1 MSNLDYIK
9 SYLVKLGVDV
19 DSSEIAKWES
29 GLKRM
34 DTGFKSTAKN
44 LSLSFS
50 KISGVYGS
58 LALMIS
64 KFASSVAESDMQLQ
78 KFAKRMYM
86 SRDSAKALQ
95 TTLDSMGLDGVEDL
109 QDVALSPELTQQYK
123 ELISLSKSLGTPDGV
138 KQSLKDIRAIS
149 FEFSKLRTTATYFF
163 ERVAHFIYQTV
174 RVPAQKFRSFLN
186 EFNNKF
192 SKNINS
198 WAKSLG
204 TLLGNIVRL
213 AIRLGEGLVGIVSS
227 LDKVWSRLSGI
238 SKALISAVAAIGIAI
253 KASPVWRMITV
264 FTGFLMLLDD
274 YKTFKEGG
282 ISANVL
288 KPIWKSVEN
297 QRSDPNS
304 GWNFLVNS
312 IKNLVDSINKLVQMF
327 KDFILKISNSTLG
340 KMLGLSEEGFG
351 HSAFIGDNPVER
363 ITNQQSYIRD
373 VSFWDRFL
381 ADVSGGRLGISQKS
395 YLEGLNNQEV
405 PLKEIG
411 PWSNDSEVNQSE
423 IKWDNPN
430 RLQNVTELTSKPA
443 PEPNNMTPLVTNN
456 NSVSTTPVNQT
467 FYFQV
472 SGVKDPN
479 QFMNEVSTL
488 IRNNKGRLVG

>member
-9 SYLVKLGVDV
+9 SYLIKLGVDV

-29 GLKRM
+29 GLKKM
-34 DTGFKSTAKN
+34 DNGFKSTVKG

-50 KISGVYGS
+50 KLTGLYGS
-58 LALMIS
+58 LTLMIS
-64 KFASSVAESDMQLQ
+64 KFASSVADSDMQLQ

-109 QDVALSPELTQQYK
+109 QDVALSPELTRQYR
-123 ELISLSKSLGTPDGV
+123 ELISLSRSLNTPEGV

-163 ERVAHFIYQTV
+163 ERVTHFIYQTV
-174 RVPAQKFRSFLN
+174 KTPAAKFKSFLN

-192 SKNINS
+192 AKNINS

-213 AIRLGEGLVGIVSS
+213 TLRFGEGLAWVVSS
-227 LDKVWSRLSGI
+227 LDKVWSRLSGL
-238 SKALISAVAAIGIAI
+238 SKAFISAIAAIGLII

-264 FTGFLMLLDD
+264 FTSFLMLLDD

-282 ISANVL
+282 ISANML
-288 KPIWKSVEN
+288 KPVWKFVDE
-297 QRSDPNS
+297 QRSNPDS

-312 IKNLVDSINKLVQMF
+312 IKSLIDSINYLIQKI
-327 KDFILKISNSTLG
+327 KDLILKIEESLLG
-340 KMLGLSEEGFG
+340 KILGLNPGDVKPD
-351 HSAFIGDNPVER
+351 FIGDNPTEVIR
-363 ITNQQSYIRD
+363 NQMSYIEG
-373 VSFWDRFL
+373 VGFWDRFL
-381 ADVSGGRLGISQKS
+381 SDVSGGRWGVSQRD
-395 YLEGLNNQEV
+395 YL
-405 PLKEIG
+405 
-411 PWSNDSEVNQSE
+411 
-423 IKWDNPN
+423 N
-430 RLQNVTELTSKPA
+430 RLQNPA
-443 PEPNNMTPLVTNN
+443 LMTPIPSPVAG
-456 NSVSTTPVNQT
+456 SSISTPVNQT

-472 SGVKDPN
+472 SGAQDPN
-479 QFMNEVSTL
+479 KFVNDVSTL
-488 IRNNKGRLVG
+488 IRNNKSRLVG

>member
-1 MSNLDYIK
+1 MSNLSYIK
-9 SYLVKLGVDV
+9 SYLIKLGVDV

-29 GLKRM
+29 GLKKM
-34 DTGFKSTAKN
+34 DKGFKSTVKG

-50 KISGVYGS
+50 KLTSLYGS
-58 LALMIS
+58 LTLMIS
-64 KFASSVAESDMQLQ
+64 KFASSVADSDMQLQ

-109 QDVALSPELTQQYK
+109 QDVALSPELTKQYR
-123 ELISLSKSLGTPDGV
+123 ELISLSRSLNTPEGV

-163 ERVAHFIYQTV
+163 ERVTHFIYQTV
-174 RVPAQKFRSFLN
+174 KTPAAKFKSFLN

-192 SKNINS
+192 AKNINS

-213 AIRLGEGLVGIVSS
+213 TLRFGEGLAWVVSS
-227 LDKVWSRLSGI
+227 LDKVWSRLSGL
-238 SKALISAVAAIGIAI
+238 SKAFISAIAAIGLTI

-282 ISANVL
+282 ISANML
-288 KPIWKSVEN
+288 KPVWKFVDE
-297 QRSDPNS
+297 QRSNPDS

-312 IKNLVDSINKLVQMF
+312 IKNLVDSINYLIQKI
-327 KDFILKISNSTLG
+327 KDLILKIEESLLG
-340 KMLGLSEEGFG
+340 RILGLNPGDVKPD
-351 HSAFIGDNPVER
+351 FIGDNPKER
-363 ITNQQSYIRD
+363 IQNQLSYLEG
-373 VSFWDRFL
+373 VGFWDRFL
-381 ADVSGGRLGISQKS
+381 SDISGGRWGVSQED
-395 YLEGLNNQEV
+395 YL
-405 PLKEIG
+405 
-411 PWSNDSEVNQSE
+411 
-423 IKWDNPN
+423 N
-430 RLQNVTELTSKPA
+430 RLQNPA
-443 PEPNNMTPLVTNN
+443 IMTPIPSPVAG
-456 NSVSTTPVNQT
+456 SSISTPVNQT

-472 SGVKDPN
+472 SGAQDPN
-479 QFMNEVSTL
+479 KFVNDVSTL
-488 IRNNKGRLVG
+488 IRNNKSRLVG